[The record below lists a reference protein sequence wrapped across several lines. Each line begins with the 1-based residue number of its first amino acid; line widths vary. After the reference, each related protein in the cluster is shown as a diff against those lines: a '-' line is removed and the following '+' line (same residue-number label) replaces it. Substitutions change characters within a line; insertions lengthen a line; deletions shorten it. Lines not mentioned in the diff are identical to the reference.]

1 MKDTTDICDRKTY
14 VPSACVR
21 KEIPRQRFLDSTCSK
36 VIRLRRRTT
45 SDGKFV
51 RTYWLILFLICFA
64 VAFIASGCKK
74 REKPESSVPTV
85 EVALPLV
92 DSVTIYNEY
101 PATIVTESQ
110 ADVVAKVN
118 GQILS
123 RNFQPGSY
131 VKKGQL
137 LYVIES
143 KTYSAAV
150 GEAKAQLQS
159 AQSQL
164 EYATKHLAAL
174 QEAYA
179 SDAVSEMEVAQA
191 RSARAEAAAAVNSA
205 RATLESQSI
214 RLGYC
219 RITAPV
225 SGKITESLLDVGEYV
240 SGEGAPVKLATIYN
254 DADLKVSF
262 TIPENEYASISSKGD
277 GFKAPPFSDMPLIV
291 SASPSG
297 EDGAP
302 VYKAALDYEA
312 PNVESSSGSVTLI
325 ARLKSPGE
333 YLRSGMYGKIKLPV
347 STLPKGILVRD
358 VSLSTD
364 QRGNYLYTL
373 NDSDRIVYTPVK
385 VGDLYQDTL
394 RLVLSGIGP
403 HTRYVTR
410 AMISVRNG
418 EKVMPKLITNPN

>member
-1 MKDTTDICDRKTY
+1 MAMKDTTDICDRKTY
-14 VPSACVR
+14 ASSACVR
-21 KEIPRQRFLDSTCSK
+21 KEIPRQRFLDPTCSK
-36 VIRLRRRTT
+36 VIRLRRRTP
-45 SDGKFV
+45 SNGKLV

-74 REKPESSVPTV
+74 KEGRESSVKTV

-150 GEAKAQLQS
+150 GEANA
-159 AQSQL
+159 
-164 EYATKHLAAL
+164 
-174 QEAYA
+174 
-179 SDAVSEMEVAQA
+179 
-191 RSARAEAAAAVNSA
+191 
-205 RATLESQSI
+205 
-214 RLGYC
+214 
-219 RITAPV
+219 
-225 SGKITESLLDVGEYV
+225 
-240 SGEGAPVKLATIYN
+240 
-254 DADLKVSF
+254 
-262 TIPENEYASISSKGD
+262 
-277 GFKAPPFSDMPLIV
+277 LIV

-302 VYKAALDYEA
+302 VYRAALDYEA
-312 PNVESSSGSVTLI
+312 PNVESSSGSVTLT
-325 ARLKSPGE
+325 ARLKSPGK

-347 STLPKGILVRD
+347 STSPKGILVRD
-358 VSLSTD
+358 AS
-364 QRGNYLYTL
+364 RGR
-373 NDSDRIVYTPVK
+373 S
-385 VGDLYQDTL
+385 
-394 RLVLSGIGP
+394 
-403 HTRYVTR
+403 
-410 AMISVRNG
+410 
-418 EKVMPKLITNPN
+418 